1 MSKCSLRYT
10 WFDILREYLGLNRNA
25 MNAVTPEVLMRDEPD
40 LISHEVKFQFTVFA
54 MSFSH
59 SEVVV
64 QIKIGEKRAMVSDR
78 Y

>member
-1 MSKCSLRYT
+1 
-10 WFDILREYLGLNRNA
+10 
-25 MNAVTPEVLMRDEPD
+25 MNAVTPEVLKRDEPD

-54 MSFSH
+54 ISFTH
-59 SEVVV
+59 SEAVV